1 MNSRKRFVSLRLKI
15 LLVSFVVATIPI
27 MLTGYMMYAQLV
39 ATLTQKQDTASLNSL
54 GSVATNVTT
63 VMDNVREISLQIIQ
77 NEDLATLLKS
87 TSASG
92 VGASGAYL
100 SVVNSMAFYIGQK
113 SYLSAIR
120 VFNDS
125 LEVSRVNNIS
135 VLREQ
140 ATPPDIVKYADSLK
154 GGQVWFS
161 DFMAYRYTSGG
172 RYVVSMLRNV
182 NSLNNP
188 AVKLGTLR
196 IDIDERALA
205 QLFVSEVKTY
215 GGQVYLVDSA
225 GKILSASD
233 SAALQTP
240 IGGVIPAESIV
251 PGAVEASGAKLVC
264 TVPVSGSD
272 WRIISVMPISYI
284 LNATSGARRIL
295 LASVLISFALCVLL
309 ALFSSRYLLSPL
321 MKLADQMKR
330 LKENNYRVNVRLDSN
345 DEIGVLYESFNEMSN
360 RLDEL
365 INQVF
370 EQKLRQEETELKALQ
385 AQINPHFLYNNLD
398 TAYWMSRLEGADKTG
413 RIVQALSNLFRL
425 SIRDASQVIPV
436 ATELEHIRNYIVIQ
450 EIRFDESVRFALDV
464 MPGVEDMGTARFV
477 LQPLVEN
484 ALYHGI
490 LPGGEGGCVDIR
502 LWIEEG
508 DLLFA
513 VSDDG
518 VGGDP
523 AEMEALLL
531 GDAIE
536 GTRGLAIRNVH
547 QRIRLRYGERYG
559 LFFSRNGAGGITS
572 TVRQKAAAFA
582 TSPGINPPGKNLG

>member
-1 MNSRKRFVSLRLKI
+1 MNRGKRFVSLRLKI
-15 LLVSFVVATIPI
+15 LVVLFVVATIPI

-77 NEDLATLLKS
+77 NEDLATLLKN

-125 LEVSRVNNIS
+125 LEISRVNNVS

-140 ATPPDIVKYADSLK
+140 ATPSDIVQYADSLK

-161 DFMAYRYTSGG
+161 DFMAYRYTTGG

-233 SAALQTP
+233 SSALQAP

-251 PGAVEASGAKLVC
+251 PGAVEASGEKLVC
-264 TVPVSGSD
+264 TVPVAGSD

-309 ALFSSRYLLSPL
+309 SLLTSRYLLSPL

-464 MPGVEDMGTARFV
+464 MPGVEEMGTARFV

-559 LFFSRNGAGGITS
+559 LSFSRNGAGGITS
-572 TVRQKAAAFA
+572 TVRQKAAAFVA
-582 TSPGINPPGKNLG
+582 SPGINPPGKNLG